1 VSICA
6 YCGLRRAV
14 NLDHVVPKST
24 PLWKY
29 RRDLVEIP
37 PAIAHGELTATVPA
51 CFDCNIRKG
60 ARRLVPPS
68 WADKIDALN
77 DYFGG
82 TPWRVW
88 DGNPQAA
95 AFREVHV

>member
-1 VSICA
+1 MNTFGINTCA
-6 YCGLRRAV
+6 YCGTRRAV
-14 NLDHVVPKST
+14 HADHVVPKGYSKRNKARYDAM
-24 PLWKY
+24 PDEWK
-29 RRDLVEIP
+29 V
-37 PAIAHGELTATVPA
+37 TVGA
-51 CFDCNIRKG
+51 CTECNWGKYT
-60 ARRLVPPS
+60 RRLVPPS